1 MTDFRETRTSEHEAG
16 RTQRI
21 ATFKATQLIW
31 LFLGIIEAIIA
42 LRFIFRLIGVN
53 AVNNFASFIY
63 SLSNFFV
70 APFLSLTGAP
80 AAGNMVFEFSSL
92 LAMAIYL
99 LIAWGIE
106 RIVYVIFYRPRGPV
120 SVRQTIVDNHTNQQS
135 APGLQQTTRTQ
146 TPAGTQQT
154 TVTEHTHTPPP
165 GSL

>member
-1 MTDFRETRTSEHEAG
+1 MTDFRETRTSQHEAG

-31 LFLGIIEAIIA
+31 LILGVIEAIIA
-42 LRFIFRLIGVN
+42 LRFVFRLIGVY
-53 AVNNFASFIY
+53 AENNFASFIY
-63 SLSNFFV
+63 GLSNIFV
-70 APFLSLTGAP
+70 APFLSLTRAP
-80 AAGNMVFEFSSL
+80 ASGNMVFEFSSL

-135 APGLQQTTRTQ
+135 APGLHQTTT
-146 TPAGTQQT
+146 THSPTGTQQT
-154 TVTEHTHTPPP
+154 TVNETTHITPP
-165 GSL
+165 GSI